1 MQPNWYNF
9 RTSTYDKSTGSVKVS
24 SLAGSLGA
32 VSIFDRIFTLGN
44 DNLNIDDNVADLV
57 QEKLVKPQSNSRN
70 MRFLKRV

>member
-1 MQPNWYNF
+1 M
-9 RTSTYDKSTGSVKVS
+9 KVS

-57 QEKLVKPQSNSRN
+57 QEKKLVNIQSNSYD
-70 MRFLKRV
+70 M